1 MTYLG
6 FPRFS
11 FIGSYQADVSSINND
26 PEHYDPATF
35 QANYQLW
42 GEGTD
47 NGWWNPTGSGAF
59 RLKDCKVTSVV
70 FRDGSRVEDD
80 PFFDPLI
87 GLPVRNTP
95 ERVEAKLVDLDPEQQ
110 MVSMIWGL
118 DITVG
123 FPGSGLQFSGGFQ
136 PAPFTDLWKSSP
148 GNGSG
153 SMSALYQSVIT
164 DLRTGNG
171 VSSSRLL
178 EELLTVSPDA
188 LSVRFVVDAMDMDP
202 TSQTFTFGRLVGVIG
217 PTAPSEPKHFVAGR
231 RLSAVPGN
239 GAGLNDAAALMHDG
253 VLSVDLGNSRPMQ
266 SIGGPPTPVGPLSL
280 ALLDDQ
286 GNPGPPF
293 ASVTCDDAGWSASCG
308 GVADFALSADVATKA
323 ESRPIVVV
331 SAGASSLSESVDGT
345 WLRADDFVFR
355 MNPGDRATT
364 TFYAT
369 RFGRPDT
376 GVKISLGYDPSMM
389 AAQVLQGPFPGPP
402 QVGTPISA
410 LQFPTSITTGDDG
423 TASISLAAS
432 NPNNPRGYIDG
443 QVYGVTYQAG
453 DQPPPL
459 GSVGNAGM
467 MLSALVFDEIPV
479 PEKPDWLS
487 DARPILQP
495 YANLY
500 PVMKAFVDLSNYAD
514 LAGRRTILAK
524 ALALPIGDPN
534 HMPVTRDL
542 SASKRQIL
550 LKWLHDPDGPSYM
563 HLDNKPDL
571 MAALQL
577 AVELEHST
585 IPPYLTAL
593 YSIRPGVNLEVA
605 GALRAVVHEEMLHMA
620 LAANILTAIGGQ
632 ASICKPGFVPMYP
645 TSLPGGLRNDL
656 VVGLRRCSIPLIRDV
671 FMSIERPEVSVDPV
685 TGMVVP
691 GDPEG
696 ESRYTIGWFYD
707 EISAALDSLHK
718 NREIEF
724 GHLDRQVVDW
734 PGDEK
739 FGSLAIDSLDA
750 AVSAIQ
756 TILNQGEG
764 KGPFDPSDGAGEL
777 AHYYRFA
784 EIVQGRRLIRVGDG
798 FGFEGEAIPFDPE
811 GVYPM
816 VDDPYSSMWAPGT
829 RARALADQFSS
840 TYQGLLDVLQS
851 AWSGSPADIHG
862 AVGMMFTLHNLATQ
876 LFQTPSG
883 RGDGTTA
890 GLCFHPPIQD
900 IDVPKGKVLSK
911 PAS

>member
-1 MTYLG
+1 LTYLA
-6 FPRFS
+6 FPRFNFVGS
-11 FIGSYQADVSSINND
+11 FQADVSSVNND

-42 GEGTD
+42 GKGTE

-59 RLKDCKVTSVV
+59 RLTDCKVTSVV
-70 FRDGSRVEDD
+70 FRDGTRIEDD
-80 PFFDPLI
+80 PLFDPLI

-95 ERVEAKLVDLDPEQQ
+95 GRVVAKLVDLDPEQQ

-123 FPGSGLQFSGGFQ
+123 FPGSGLQLAGGFQ
-136 PAPFTDLWKSSP
+136 PAPFTDLWKNSP

-164 DLRTGNG
+164 DLRTGDS

-178 EELLTVSPDA
+178 QELLTVSPDA
-188 LSVRFVVDAMDMDP
+188 LSARFIVDAMDMDP
-202 TSQTFTFGRLVGVIG
+202 TSPTFTFGRLVGAIG
-217 PTAPSEPKHFVAGR
+217 PTAPSEPTHFVAGR
-231 RLSAVPGN
+231 RLSAVAGSTP
-239 GAGLNDAAALMHDG
+239 GLNDAAALVHDA

-266 SIGGPPTPVGPLSL
+266 SLGGPPTPIGPLSF
-280 ALLDDQ
+280 ALLDEQ

-293 ASVTCDDAGWSASCG
+293 ASVACDDPGWSASCG
-308 GVADFALSADVATKA
+308 GVADFVLSADVATTA

-331 SAGASSLSESVDGT
+331 NAGAPVLSESVDGK

-355 MNPGDRATT
+355 MDPGDRAST
-364 TFYAT
+364 TFYAR
-369 RFGRPDT
+369 RFGRPDS

-402 QVGTPISA
+402 QVGVPASA
-410 LQFPTSITTGDDG
+410 LQFPTSITTGDNG
-423 TASISLAAS
+423 TASITLVAS
-432 NPNNPRGYIDG
+432 NPGHPRGYIDG

-453 DQPPPL
+453 DQPPPA
-459 GSVGNAGM
+459 GSVGNAGL

-487 DARPILQP
+487 DVRPILQP

-514 LAGRRTILAK
+514 LVGRKTILAK
-524 ALALPIGDPN
+524 TLALPIGDPN

-542 SASKRQIL
+542 SAAKRQIL
-550 LKWLHDPDGPSYM
+550 LKWLDDPDGAAYM
-563 HLDNKPDL
+563 SLDSKLDL
-571 MAALQL
+571 MAALQV
-577 AVELEHST
+577 AIELEHST

-593 YSIRPGVNLEVA
+593 YSIRPGANLEVA
-605 GALRAVVHEEMLHMA
+605 GAIRDVVHEEMLHMA
-620 LAANILTAIGGQ
+620 LAANILTALGGQ
-632 ASICKPGFVPMYP
+632 PDICQAGFVPMYP

-671 FMSIERPEVSVDPV
+671 FMSIERPEVAVEPV
-685 TGMVVP
+685 TGKVVSP
-691 GDPEG
+691 GLAG
-696 ESRYTIGWFYD
+696 RSRFTIGWFYD
-707 EISAALDSLHK
+707 EIAAALEALDRK
-718 NREIEF
+718 AEIQF
-724 GHLDRQVVDW
+724 CHLDRQVVEW

-750 AVSAIQ
+750 AVTAIQ

-784 EIVQGRRLIRVGDG
+784 EIVEGRRLITVGDG
-798 FGFEGEAIPFDPE
+798 FAYEGEDIPFDPE
-811 GVYPM
+811 GIYPM
-816 VDDPYSSMWAPGT
+816 VDDPYASMWAPGT
-829 RARALADQFSS
+829 RARASVVPIRVCSTSYSQRGADR
-840 TYQGLLDVLQS
+840 LLTLTGQS
-851 AWSGSPADIHG
+851 G
-862 AVGMMFTLHNLATQ
+862 
-876 LFQTPSG
+876 
-883 RGDGTTA
+883 
-890 GLCFHPPIQD
+890 
-900 IDVPKGKVLSK
+900 
-911 PAS
+911 

>member
-1 MTYLG
+1 LSYLG

-11 FIGSYQADVSSINND
+11 FAGSYQADVSSVNND
-26 PEHYDPATF
+26 PEHYDPDTF

-42 GEGTD
+42 GEGTE

-70 FRDGSRVEDD
+70 FQDGARVDDD
-80 PFFDPLI
+80 PSFDPLI

-95 ERVEAKLVDLDPEQQ
+95 DRVEAKLVDLDPEQQ

-123 FPGSGLQFSGGFQ
+123 FPGSGLQFSGGFR
-136 PAPFTDLWKSSP
+136 PAPFTDLWKNSP
-148 GNGSG
+148 GGGSG
-153 SMSALYQSVIT
+153 AMSALYQSVLT
-164 DLRTGNG
+164 DLRTGQE

-178 EELLTVSPDA
+178 QELLTECPDA
-188 LSVRFVVDAMDMDP
+188 LSVRLIVDAMDMDP
-202 TSQTFTFGRLVGVIG
+202 TSPTFTFGRLVGVIG
-217 PTAPSEPKHFVAGR
+217 PTAQSEPKHFVAAR

-239 GAGLNDAAALMHDG
+239 GAGLNDAAALVHHG

-266 SIGGPPTPVGPLSL
+266 SIGGPPTPIGPLSI
-280 ALLDDQ
+280 ALLDEQ

-293 ASVTCDDAGWSASCG
+293 ASITCDDAGWSATCG
-308 GVADFALSADVATKA
+308 GVADFALPAEVAAEA
-323 ESRPIVVV
+323 ESQAIVVMN
-331 SAGASSLSESVDGT
+331 AGAPGLSESADGT

-369 RFGRPDT
+369 QYGRPDA
-376 GVKISLGYDPSMM
+376 GVKISLAYDPSMM

-423 TASISLAAS
+423 TASITLTAS
-432 NPNNPRGYIDG
+432 NPGKPRAYIDG

-453 DQPPPL
+453 DQPPPP

-467 MLSALVFDEIPV
+467 MLSVLVFGEIPV
-479 PEKPDWLS
+479 PDKPDWLC

-514 LAGRRTILAK
+514 LVGRRTILAK

-550 LKWLHDPDGPSYM
+550 LKWLADPDYM
-563 HLDNKPDL
+563 CLDSTPDL
-571 MAALQL
+571 MAALQV

-605 GALRAVVHEEMLHMA
+605 HALRAVVHEEMLHMA

-632 ASICKPGFVPMYP
+632 PNICQPGFVPRYP

-656 VVGLRRCSIPLIRDV
+656 TVGLRRCSIPSIRDV
-671 FMSIERPEVSVDPV
+671 FMSIERPEVTVDPV
-685 TGMVVP
+685 TGKVMP
-691 GDPEG
+691 IDPVTR
-696 ESRYTIGWFYD
+696 SRYTIGWFYD
-707 EISAALDSLHK
+707 EICAALKTLHD
-718 NREIEF
+718 NNEIEF

-734 PGDEK
+734 PGDES

-750 AVSAIQ
+750 ALSAIQ
-756 TILNQGEG
+756 TILTQGEG

-784 EIVQGRRLIRVGDG
+784 EIVQGRRLIKVGDG
-798 FGFEGEAIPFDPE
+798 FDYKGETIPFDPE

-829 RARALADQFSS
+829 RARTLADQFSS
-840 TYQGLLDVLQS
+840 TYQGLLVVLQES
-851 AWSGSPADIHG
+851 WSGSPANIQG
-862 AVGMMFTLHNLATQ
+862 AVGIMFALQNLAAQ

-890 GLCFHPPIQD
+890 GPCFHPPIQD
-900 IDVPKGKVLSK
+900 IDVPRAKVLSK